1 MDKAYPLST
10 PTVVRLLEVSKDPF
24 RPMEEGEEIL
34 DPEVPYLSAIGV
46 LMYLAN
52 ATRPD
57 IAFSVNLLARYSS
70 SPTQRH
76 WNGIKHILRY
86 LKGTIDM
93 SLFYT
98 NKASADLV
106 GHADEALGDSVT
118 VTRDKIK
125 ITVDYDN
132 WWFGL
137 YFYLC
142 ATLCKCLNRGFATL
156 TAGALGVGAKYFA
169 DLFGK
174 EGEPIVLGLLVF
186 TLGALATFTRFFPH
200 MKRRYDYGILIF
212 VLTFSM
218 VTVSGYRVDE
228 ILELAH
234 HRLSTILIGAATCMI
249 VSLVIC
255 PVWAGEDLHKLISS
269 HLEKLATFLE
279 GFGSEYF
286 SFSENDQSGK
296 TSKEDKKGFLEAYKT
311 VLNSKA
317 SEESLANFAWWEPGH
332 GCFRLRHPWKQYL
345 KIGVLARECAC
356 HLQALSGYF
365 NSKPQAPTEFHKN
378 IQDACKKMSI
388 ESSKVLK
395 ELSTSITTMTQPSS
409 SSATHLHYSKAAIDD
424 FKIILTTTQTLLY
437 SNKLDLLQIFPA
449 ITVASILIDV
459 INCLEKILE
468 AVEELSVQ
476 AHFMKAKNNEVS
488 VASLPPPQHHQLLH
502 RGIVKPVID
511 VDDIEGGA
519 AVAYSAPEVK
529 PPAGK

>member
-10 PTVVRLLEVSKDPF
+10 PMVVRLLEVSKNPF
-24 RPMEEGEEIL
+24 RPMEEGEEIF

-70 SPTQRH
+70 SLTERH

-93 SLFYT
+93 GLFYT
-98 NKASADLV
+98 NKASPDLV
-106 GHADEALGDSVT
+106 GHADA
-118 VTRDKIK
+118 
-125 ITVDYDN
+125 
-132 WWFGL
+132 
-137 YFYLC
+137 
-142 ATLCKCLNRGFATL
+142 
-156 TAGALGVGAKYFA
+156 
-169 DLFGK
+169 
-174 EGEPIVLGLLVF
+174 
-186 TLGALATFTRFFPH
+186 GALATFTRFFPH

-234 HRLSTILIGAATCMI
+234 QRLSTILIGAATCMI

-317 SEESLANFAWWEPGH
+317 TEESLANFAWWEPGH

-365 NSKPQAPTEFHKN
+365 NSKPQAPTEFHKT
-378 IQDACKKMSI
+378 IQEACKKMSI
-388 ESSKVLK
+388 ESSKLLK
-395 ELSTSITTMTQPSS
+395 ELSTSIKTMTQPSS
-409 SSATHLHYSKAAIDD
+409 SSATHLHHSKAAVDD

-488 VASLPPPQHHQLLH
+488 VASPPPPQHHQLLH